1 MNKYT
6 YIYIYTYVRVY
17 IYIYISN
24 YIYIHTYI
32 HSKKTN
38 ATKTTTHRK
47 HEAFTAS
54 HSLSILRHGHDEWMT
69 AGTPMI
75 TTSTPCM
82 VSW

>member
-6 YIYIYTYVRVY
+6 YIYINIYTHMYVY
-17 IYIYISN
+17 IYK
-24 YIYIHTYI
+24 YIHTYI
-32 HSKKTN
+32 HTYPKTN

-54 HSLSILRHGHDEWMT
+54 HSLSILRHGHDDWMT